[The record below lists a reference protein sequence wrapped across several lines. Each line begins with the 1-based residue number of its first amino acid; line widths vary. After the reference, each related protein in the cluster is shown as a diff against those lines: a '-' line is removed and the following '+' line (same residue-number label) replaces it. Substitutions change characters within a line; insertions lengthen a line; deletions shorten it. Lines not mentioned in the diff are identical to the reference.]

1 MCIRDRAINRLLE
14 RVNLLVTQQMCF
26 IADAAHELRS
36 PLTALS
42 VQAQNLDRATS
53 LADMQARV
61 APLQAGIE
69 RAQRLTDQL
78 LNLARIQTGGTCLL
92 YTSVLAF
99 WISYILTRPLGA
111 SSGDFLTQPISN
123 GGLGLGAVATTG
135 IFLTI
140 ILGLVIFLTVTRR
153 DVVE

>member
-1 MCIRDRAINRLLE
+1 MQAINRLLE
-14 RVNLLVTQQMCF
+14 RVNLLVTQQMRF

-78 LNLARIQTGGTCLL
+78 LNLARIQTGGAAETE
-92 YTSVLAF
+92 VEVPALARALIAEF
-99 WISYILTRPLGA
+99 LPRAEAGESTWA
-111 SSGDFLTQPISN
+111 SMKKRAFRCTQPRKRY
-123 GGLGLGAVATTG
+123 A
-135 IFLTI
+135 
-140 ILGLVIFLTVTRR
+140 
-153 DVVE
+153 